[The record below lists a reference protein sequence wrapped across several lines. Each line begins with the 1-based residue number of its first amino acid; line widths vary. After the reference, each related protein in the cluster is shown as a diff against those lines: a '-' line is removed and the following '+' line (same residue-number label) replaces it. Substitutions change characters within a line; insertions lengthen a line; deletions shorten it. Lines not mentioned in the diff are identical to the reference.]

1 MKLGVTQSLLALNA
15 VLLLAHLLAAT
26 PAVPSAVAQTA
37 VPVHEVLRARQ
48 IDVVAANG
56 QVVAQLYTADDGAG
70 NLRLR
75 SGSGE
80 VRVKL
85 GATADGAGL
94 ILMNQNTEP
103 AAWLSVASAQT
114 SLKLTE
120 RGKTT
125 RVIAP

>member
-1 MKLGVTQSLLALNA
+1 MKLGVTQSLLALVA
-15 VLLLAHLLAAT
+15 LLLLAHLLAAT

-37 VPVHEVLRARQ
+37 APVHEVLRARR
-48 IDVVAANG
+48 IDLVAAGG
-56 QVVAQLYTADDGAG
+56 QVVAQLYTAEDGAG

-75 SGSGE
+75 NGSGE

-94 ILMNQNTEP
+94 ILMNQSTEP

-114 SLKLTE
+114 SLKLSE
-120 RGKTT
+120 RGKAT